1 MITLR
6 DNINKISYIAT
17 IFLNKNMLIKIY
29 SFLNIIKDTF
39 KKYPIVILSALINT
53 CCFISLMYLG
63 EYQYENFDNYEQ
75 IHEIKH
81 KIKTLGLVSGLG
93 ISSFFGIKMA
103 SERYGK
109 IVIFHLLG
117 FIFLGFVYYLF
128 RPFQDDSYSSYEQD
142 KSMYYVFIFYFLTH
156 LLVSFIPFLNKNNN
170 DFWNYNKNLFI
181 NLSLSSFFTGV
192 FTGGILLG
200 LYMLESLL
208 SFDVPSICYISICGI
223 LLLFTNTFIFL
234 IFNRKGLNNLVEEEK
249 YPTLLKIF
257 TQYILIPLLIIY
269 TFILYIYGLNI
280 LIKWDLPRGFV
291 SSFIFGYSLLGIFT
305 FLLIYPLTKEIKW
318 IKIFFKIFF
327 ISLLP
332 ILVLLFLAVFVRVFN
347 YGITENRY
355 YVLILALWISMI
367 TLYFVFLKNASIKF
381 IPISLF
387 ILGILSISTP
397 FLNLFSLS
405 IYSQKKEL
413 IKLLKKNNIL
423 NNQNKIDFSKKIQYE
438 KISEINEKFYYLEIR
453 DTLFLKNLFP
463 PISQQNN
470 SFSHYF
476 VENMKSK
483 DKEEDDIFTY
493 KRVINMQLI
502 ENLKNYDFIGNLYS
516 NYTLDDKYLISFE
529 DNQMILSELN
539 KKNQTSYNISSL
551 LKEKTMEQIDLFDNL
566 ILHPK
571 KPILLQFSM
580 KEYDFVIAPRQISIK
595 EQNNEI
601 VECELIDDDYNLIF
615 IKKK

>member
-1 MITLR
+1 
-6 DNINKISYIAT
+6 
-17 IFLNKNMLIKIY
+17 
-29 SFLNIIKDTF
+29 
-39 KKYPIVILSALINT
+39 
-53 CCFISLMYLG
+53 
-63 EYQYENFDNYEQ
+63 
-75 IHEIKH
+75 
-81 KIKTLGLVSGLG
+81 
-93 ISSFFGIKMA
+93 
-103 SERYGK
+103 
-109 IVIFHLLG
+109 
-117 FIFLGFVYYLF
+117 
-128 RPFQDDSYSSYEQD
+128 
-142 KSMYYVFIFYFLTH
+142 MYYVFIFYFLTH

-208 SFDVPSICYISICGI
+208 GFDVPSICYISISGI

-269 TFILYIYGLNI
+269 TFILYVYGLNI

-438 KISEINEKFYYLEIR
+438 KIWEINEKFYYLEVR

-476 VENMKSK
+476 VENIKSK
-483 DKEEDDIFTY
+483 DKEEDDIFIY
-493 KRVINMQLI
+493 KRVINMELI

>member
-1 MITLR
+1 
-6 DNINKISYIAT
+6 
-17 IFLNKNMLIKIY
+17 MLIKIY

-63 EYQYENFDNYEQ
+63 EYQYENFDSYEQ

-93 ISSFFGIKMA
+93 ISLFFGIKMA
-103 SERYGK
+103 SERYGR

-117 FIFLGFVYYLF
+117 FMLLGFVYYLF

-208 SFDVPSICYISICGI
+208 GFDVPSICYISISGI

-397 FLNLFSLS
+397 FFNLFSLS

-413 IKLLKKNNIL
+413 MKLLKKNNIL

-493 KRVINMQLI
+493 KRVINMELI

-516 NYTLDDKYLISFE
+516 NYTLDDKYSISFE

-551 LKEKTMEQIDLFDNL
+551 LKEKTMEQIDLFDNQIL
-566 ILHPK
+566 HPILHPK